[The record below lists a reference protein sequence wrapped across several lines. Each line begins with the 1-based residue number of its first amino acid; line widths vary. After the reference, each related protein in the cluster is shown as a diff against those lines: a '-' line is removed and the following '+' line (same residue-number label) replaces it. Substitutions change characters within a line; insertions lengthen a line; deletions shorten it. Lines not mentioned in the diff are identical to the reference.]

1 MRYRNSAAGRN
12 HDSNA
17 CFAASSYGLGSL
29 TGTGYAHTLTVGTAP
44 LALAQKTASGW
55 FNALPND
62 MQPLFNLQTT
72 TTDTKTILEAYSKL
86 YCKMEKRASQRNDPN
101 HIPTSARVKCN
112 VDSLSKGAKA
122 TPEYRTLVAQA
133 AALQEQAQKI
143 LATSGRAAFDLE
155 IKVVRVEK
163 MKLTC
168 DMLTTAAKGVSAFF
182 ALDGKMYKQVAF
194 HHGVMANFL
203 AMFKSSVEEA
213 LGAPM
218 YEIIECY
225 EAANNGMHLPSVKYE
240 DGNDFLE
247 VVANE
252 KKAAEVLKLQQ
263 KKAAEEMALNNTK
276 TAASSSGSTKV
287 ATPHRFYRVPT
298 QMPLPLQP
306 SASASVVE
314 TQMPMPLPLQPSA
327 SAVAAQ
333 QEIVRDLAPAKFIGP
348 APLLNLVAQGNEDD
362 DDVSRFS
369 AAAAEADGPKFP
381 NEELEALSAAH
392 QQIEDYVLP
401 RILFPKA
408 DDFQGSLFEIGG
420 RGNRGGYTP
429 VQQPPT
435 IEGGG
440 EAVLSIRGGGSG
452 DDDDVPGELPAPLTL
467 FKKTTVNDGS
477 SFQKATMAIALFF
490 NLAVAKP
497 IEAYQAQV
505 DLNNRARRVQMAT
518 KMDKKEK
525 KANATMKLL
534 NQETPIEISLIT
546 AIVENMIAKEREE
559 RAKQRKAATE
569 KQRQAATEKKKV
581 QEKKRKADARP
592 PTSSSSSKKGKRGGA
607 GPPSASTKKRTD
619 FTPKNGAGKG
629 GKKKKPQA
637 ASGGQRK
644 GKNGRK

>member
-1 MRYRNSAAGRN
+1 
-12 HDSNA
+12 
-17 CFAASSYGLGSL
+17 
-29 TGTGYAHTLTVGTAP
+29 
-44 LALAQKTASGW
+44 
-55 FNALPND
+55 
-62 MQPLFNLQTT
+62 
-72 TTDTKTILEAYSKL
+72 
-86 YCKMEKRASQRNDPN
+86 
-101 HIPTSARVKCN
+101 
-112 VDSLSKGAKA
+112 
-122 TPEYRTLVAQA
+122 VAQA

-143 LATSGRAAFDLE
+143 LAASGRAAFDLE
-155 IKVVRVEK
+155 INVLRVER

-225 EAANNGMHLPSVKYE
+225 EAANNGIHLPSVKYE

-263 KKAAEEMALNNTK
+263 KKAAEEMAINNTK

-298 QMPLPLQP
+298 QMPLP
-306 SASASVVE
+306 V
-314 TQMPMPLPLQPSA
+314 QPSA
-327 SAVAAQ
+327 SAVETQMPLPLPVQPSASAVKAQ
-333 QEIVRDLAPAKFIGP
+333 EEIVRDLAPAKFIGP
-348 APLLNLVAQGNEDD
+348 APLLNLVEAEEAAQRAQGNEDD
-362 DDVSRFS
+362 DVSRFS
-369 AAAAEADGPKFP
+369 EAEAEADGPKLP
-381 NEELEALSAAH
+381 NGKLPNGELEALYAAH
-392 QQIEDYVLP
+392 QEIEDYVLP
-401 RILFPKA
+401 RILFPKV

-452 DDDDVPGELPAPLTL
+452 DDDDVPIELPAPLTL

-477 SFQKATMAIALFF
+477 CFQKATMAIALFF

-505 DLNNRARRVQMAT
+505 DFNNRARRVQMAT

-525 KANATMKLL
+525 KANAAMKLL
-534 NQETPIEISLIT
+534 NQETPIETSLIT
-546 AIVENMIAKEREE
+546 AIVKNMIAKEREE
-559 RAKQRKAATE
+559 QAEHRKAAAEKQRKAA
-569 KQRQAATEKKKV
+569 AEKKKV
-581 QEKKRKADARP
+581 QEKKRKAGTP
-592 PTSSSSSKKGKRGGA
+592 PSTSSSSSKKGKRGGA

-629 GKKKKPQA
+629 GKKKKLPA

>member
-1 MRYRNSAAGRN
+1 MSELMRYRNSAAGRN

-62 MQPLFNLQTT
+62 MQPLFNLNTT

-86 YCKMEKRASQRNDPN
+86 YLKMEKRASQRNDPN
-101 HIPTSARVKCN
+101 HIPISARVKCN

-143 LATSGRAAFDLE
+143 LAPSGRAAFDLE
-155 IKVVRVEK
+155 INVLRVER

-203 AMFKSSVEEA
+203 AMFKSAVEEA

-225 EAANNGMHLPSVKYE
+225 EAANNGIHLPSVKYE

-298 QMPLPLQP
+298 QMPLPVQP
-306 SASASVVE
+306 V
-314 TQMPMPLPLQPSA
+314 QPSA
-327 SAVAAQ
+327 SAVETQMPLPAKPSASAVEAQ
-333 QEIVRDLAPAKFIGP
+333 EESVRGSSPAKFIGP
-348 APLLNLVAQGNEDD
+348 APLLNLAED

-369 AAAAEADGPKFP
+369 EAEAEADGPKLP
-381 NEELEALSAAH
+381 NEELEALSEAH
-392 QQIEDYVLP
+392 QESGDFVLP
-401 RILFPKA
+401 RILFPKV

-440 EAVLSIRGGGSG
+440 EAAVLSIRGGGSG
-452 DDDDVPGELPAPLTL
+452 DDDDVPVELPAPLTL

-477 SFQKATMAIALFF
+477 CFQKATMAIALFF

-505 DLNNRARRVQMAT
+505 DFNNRARRVQMAT

-534 NQETPIEISLIT
+534 NQETPIETSLIT
-546 AIVENMIAKEREE
+546 AIVKNMIAKEREKQAE
-559 RAKQRKAATE
+559 HRKAAAEKQRKAA
-569 KQRQAATEKKKV
+569 EKKKV
-581 QEKKRKADARP
+581 QEKKRKADTP
-592 PTSSSSSKKGKRGGA
+592 PSTSSSSSSKKGKRGGA
-607 GPPSASTKKRTD
+607 GPPSASTKKRTG

-629 GKKKKPQA
+629 GKKKKLPE